1 MMMMMDD
8 DDDSS
13 FVFYAAVT
21 MGYCILGI
29 LNVFFPPPAEPHI
42 FLNNQHRPK
51 RIPLTICRIQNIMP
65 WVLFYSLM
73 TIVIKQMTMFN
84 VRLITLI
91 LSFQGFSASA
101 ITQTRNNGSRIP
113 NTPCLKQIMSL

>member
-1 MMMMMDD
+1 MMDD

-42 FLNNQHRPK
+42 FL
-51 RIPLTICRIQNIMP
+51 TINTDPRG
-65 WVLFYSLM
+65 F
-73 TIVIKQMTMFN
+73 
-84 VRLITLI
+84 
-91 LSFQGFSASA
+91 LSPSVVFK
-101 ITQTRNNGSRIP
+101 T
-113 NTPCLKQIMSL
+113 